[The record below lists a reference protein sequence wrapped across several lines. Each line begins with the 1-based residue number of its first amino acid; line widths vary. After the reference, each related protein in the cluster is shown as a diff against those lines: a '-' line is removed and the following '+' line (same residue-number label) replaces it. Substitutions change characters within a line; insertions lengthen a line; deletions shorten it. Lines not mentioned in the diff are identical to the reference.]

1 MVSFSCESCNETVIK
16 KKCQQHS
23 QWCRGAV
30 FTCIDCYQLFPG
42 QLFKDHTSCITEAQK
57 VEGKLY
63 KPKNKK
69 QQQQQPAKK
78 EEPKEEPKTETKA
91 DSGDSKKDL
100 KKKKELKDKKDK
112 KDKSKDG
119 LLTYVSLG
127 DNLYK
132 VMKKMAKADSK
143 DIKEVLKKL
152 KVTVGDDGKL
162 VVSA

>member
-1 MVSFSCESCNETVIK
+1 MVSFSCEACNETVIK
-16 KKCQQHS
+16 KKCQQHA
-23 QWCRGAV
+23 QRCYGAV
-30 FTCIDCYQLFPG
+30 FTCIDCYQSFPG
-42 QLFKDHTSCITEAQK
+42 QSFKDHTSCITEAQK

-69 QQQQQPAKK
+69 QQQQPKK
-78 EEPKEEPKTETKA
+78 EQPKEKPKEESKKE
-91 DSGDSKKDL
+91 SKKDASKEES
-100 KKKKELKDKKDK
+100 KKSKKES
-112 KDKSKDG
+112 KSKKSKADDK
-119 LLTYVSLG
+119 LSSYVSSG

-152 KVTVGDDGKL
+152 TVTVGDDGKL